1 MVPTG
6 KKGRPKKDPNA
17 PVSDKE
23 DARYARLQD
32 QIDGLTKKIEELMK
46 DGSDEAMIEAGK
58 LLVSEI
64 LDNTQ
69 DNTGQLTEENE
80 NGN

>member
-1 MVPTG
+1 
-6 KKGRPKKDPNA
+6 
-17 PVSDKE
+17 
-23 DARYARLQD
+23 
-32 QIDGLTKKIEELMK
+32 MK

-64 LDNTQ
+64 LENTQ
-69 DNTGQLTEENE
+69 DNTGQLTEEDE